1 MSLESSQHIHN
12 TFLPKDLT
20 WSEKDNNMYLEP
32 VVEAQQVL
40 DLSPQTTHPR
50 KGGQNVIPETRYLVT
65 YPGCYGKVGAIILSE
80 NGCTLFSQNIQ
91 TVPILSFI
99 KILFFGSLRPDL

>member
-1 MSLESSQHIHN
+1 MQACHWKAHN
-12 TFLPKDLT
+12 KFLAKDIT

-32 VVEAQQVL
+32 VVAAQQVL

-65 YPGCYGKVGAIILSE
+65 YPGCYGKVFYPSFMYL
-80 NGCTLFSQNIQ
+80 
-91 TVPILSFI
+91 TV
-99 KILFFGSLRPDL
+99 